1 MNKKILLFIALAV
14 VVIGAIVFVAIYQNS
29 RNKELSASI
38 VLEVVP
44 SGAKSTINGRGVRE
58 GTTKLKPGIAEV
70 VITKKGFETA
80 RQTVVL
86 KEGES
91 KYLGFVLVSN
101 SPSTADWYQKHPED
115 AKRAENLSSLNYDQ
129 VSADDVK
136 ETPFILKLPFISSDE
151 QFRVDYGQSETDSN
165 QIVIYISANSQEAR
179 NAALEWIRS
188 VGYDPSTLNIV
199 YIPKK

>member
-129 VSADDVK
+129 VSSDDVK

-151 QFRVDYGQSETDSN
+151 QFRIDYGQSDTDSN

-199 YIPKK
+199 YRPKK

>member
-44 SGAKSTINGRGVRE
+44 SGSKSTINGRGVRE

-136 ETPFILKLPFISSDE
+136 ETPFILKLPFVSSDE
-151 QFRVDYGQSETDSN
+151 QFRIDYGQSDTDSN
-165 QIVIYISANSQEAR
+165 RIVIYISANSQEAR

-199 YIPKK
+199 YRPKK

>member
-14 VVIGAIVFVAIYQNS
+14 VVIGAIVSVAIYQNS

-151 QFRVDYGQSETDSN
+151 QFRIDYGQSDTDSN
-165 QIVIYISANSQEAR
+165 RIVIYISANSQEAR

-199 YIPKK
+199 YRPKK